1 MDSDD
6 SPPPS
11 PRANTPNP
19 LTPPTRSSCPNSPS
33 PSAPPTPSR
42 QSDFLISEAR
52 EAEHRAQARAQED
65 PATRFDPHKATPW
78 PMQRGKGYPKTL
90 TAKVWFLT
98 FPRSEV
104 TKEQAMQRIKDKT
117 GTNLRGC
124 LVAQEQHQDG
134 AKHLHVLIRLQKPF
148 STRNPRCFDYVCGKH
163 GNYQTV
169 RSPQAV
175 RNYLVKEDPSPIL
188 YGEVQTGYKRIST
201 SSSRS
206 STDGS
211 IKPSQSKATS
221 IAKGF
226 LSGQLTLSG
235 LLVTDPG
242 YYFLNRKKIED
253 FASLSAIHLERSSKL
268 PMVLPLRYD
277 GNCHQTRII
286 VDWLNSNI
294 RSNRPFKAKQLYIHG
309 SADSRKTTL
318 LNLLTKFLSIY
329 DIPKE
334 EDFYDFYDDEAYDL
348 VVMDEFKGQKMIQW
362 LNLFLQGGL
371 MTLRRKG
378 SQYRKKANLPV
389 MILANF
395 TLEQCYAKALERDPN
410 KLDTLQTRLQV
421 VEVVQPLDT
430 VGFARALGLNEQNYP
445 EMIQWTR
452 ADYPTSSDGTTS
464 GTNSTLNG
472 SSNLSTRTI
481 RTGEPLG
488 TTTIQLNS
496 LTTNVLQRTHQIL
509 SISASDSSKQR
520 MRRQKGKEPDDAI
533 VFCYQCNLPNHQCE
547 C

>member
-11 PRANTPNP
+11 PQVSTPNP
-19 LTPPTRSSCPNSPS
+19 STPPIRSSCPNSPS
-33 PSAPPTPSR
+33 PSAPPTPSHP
-42 QSDFLISEAR
+42 FLIESCEDSTAR
-52 EAEHRAQARAQED
+52 NNGWNGESPARAQGD

-104 TKEQAMQRIKDKT
+104 TKEQAMQRIKDKI
-117 GTNLRGC
+117 GTNLKGC
-124 LVAQEQHQDG
+124 LVAQENHQDN

-175 RNYLVKEDPSPIL
+175 RNYLAKEDPSPIL
-188 YGEVQTGYKRIST
+188 YGEVQTGYKRTST

-268 PMVLPLRYD
+268 PMVLPLRYN

-294 RSNRPFKAKQLYIHG
+294 RSNRPFKTKQLYIHG

-371 MTLRRKG
+371 MTLRKKG

-421 VEVVQPLDT
+421 VEVTTPLDT
-430 VGFARALGLNEQNYP
+430 VGFARALGLNEESYP
-445 EMIQWTR
+445 DLKNWIEDSNVR
-452 ADYPTSSDGTTS
+452 SDDHRS
-464 GTNSTLNG
+464 GTLY
-472 SSNLSTRTI
+472 STRTSGSQETRDNSMNCGTVIITQPIHI
-481 RTGEPLG
+481 R
-488 TTTIQLNS
+488 QHS
-496 LTTNVLQRTHQIL
+496 LLETA
-509 SISASDSSKQR
+509 SISASDSAKQR

-533 VFCYQCNLPNHQCE
+533 VFCYHCNQPINKCE